1 MKGSLGTE
9 SSIRLTRWIVDS
21 HRKWIRDSGLEKRG
35 TTQELKLEMDLLSFM
50 SGGNEVAQLNPLV
63 ALNFQFQAIG
73 FGGKN
78 QSVVGCFEVNLEHCS
93 VVEKVGMLE
102 IQCPH

>member
-1 MKGSLGTE
+1 M
-9 SSIRLTRWIVDS
+9 D
-21 HRKWIRDSGLEKRG
+21 HLETGGAEKKS
-35 TTQELKLEMDLLSFM
+35 TTLELKLEMATKQLALLY
-50 SGGNEVAQLNPLV
+50 EAVAQPNLLV
-63 ALNFQFQAIG
+63 ALNFQIRAIG